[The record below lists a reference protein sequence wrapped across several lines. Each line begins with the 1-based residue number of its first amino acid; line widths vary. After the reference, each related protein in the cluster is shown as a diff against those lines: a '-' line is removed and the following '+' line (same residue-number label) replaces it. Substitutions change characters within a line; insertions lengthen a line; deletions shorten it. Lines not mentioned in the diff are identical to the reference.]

1 MNHEV
6 LPEEAL
12 VLRHGGNLTSL
23 QKEELTKLA
32 LSSHHKTEY
41 ISNWL
46 QSIDL
51 PIEDAMYAMEVAQ
64 KEGIDIGKMKEFI
77 NEGYSLSQFVDI
89 VDGKRSIEGEI
100 SFRYSEE
107 SEGFRVNK
115 SASISY
121 NNMKFIDEQ
130 TGDTHDA
137 QVITD
142 KILEITDFVLKED
155 TPKGVSEVIYGIKS
169 IIEESK
175 GAIGFNEALFRSTNV
190 IPEPFSYE

>member
-1 MNHEV
+1 
-6 LPEEAL
+6 
-12 VLRHGGNLTSL
+12 
-23 QKEELTKLA
+23 
-32 LSSHHKTEY
+32 Y